1 MAKRVQPGDEPRLP
15 HTYEAFIVRFPE
27 IDEAHQTVAR
37 AIERAGPLDAR
48 TRELIR
54 IGIAAGAGLETATK
68 SHVRRALE
76 AGATEA
82 EIEQTILLLVNT
94 CGFSRAAMAWQWAR
108 RQIERR
114 ATTSS
119 PDG

>member
-1 MAKRVQPGDEPRLP
+1 MAKRVQPGDDAALP
-15 HTYEAFIVRFPE
+15 HTYEAFIARFPE
-27 IDEAHQTVAR
+27 IDEAHQTVAI
-37 AIERAGPLDAR
+37 AIERAGPLDVKV
-48 TRELIR
+48 RELIR

-68 SHVRRALE
+68 SHVRRALD

-108 RQIERR
+108 RQIDRR
-114 ATTSS
+114 GRSS
-119 PDG
+119 AG